1 MYVFPSVSVDDQV
14 WRLPLANHTAL
25 GLYELLL
32 HSDPARLTEWL
43 MLDPPLLL
51 WSSCQLPDEASDWS
65 LAEAGRYVAERLA
78 SWLAVASGREPAQP
92 SCSKRWPDLIR
103 RSLGTAALAA
113 RLVAAADP
121 SDETVVQRAYWVG
134 AAIESASWF
143 SSCGPTVRQTDLAR
157 GRTPLPSWLAESIT
171 AARQGRGRCP
181 VLSAVSA
188 AHREIRKAGVSALDS
203 LEGGQTVRA
212 DVEQSSQLW
221 QEEVEPSD
229 TVVSPGAAAWGG
241 GSDVPGRCLILLAGK
256 LKRLDELE
264 TSFERRLQEEKLSA
278 MAELAYGASHE
289 INNPLANISS
299 RAQTLL
305 REETHPERRRQLATI
320 EAQAYRA
327 FEMIADMML
336 FAKPPQPTRSRF
348 PVGELLATV
357 QKEFAEQANQQQT
370 ELCVADGEMAVELL
384 ADRVQ
389 LETALRAVVQNALE
403 AVGQGGTVTLAF
415 SQDQRFHWLTV
426 SDTGPGLSPQAQ
438 VHLFDPFFSGREAGR
453 GLGLG
458 LSKVWAIVRQHG
470 GQVMVDSPSG
480 KGVAIGLGIPA
491 PAGLVEP

>member
-1 MYVFPSVSVDDQV
+1 MYVFPPVSVDDQE
-14 WRLPLANHTAL
+14 WWLPLANHTAL

-32 HSDPARLTEWL
+32 RSDAARLTEWL

-65 LAEAGRYVAERLA
+65 LAEVSRHVNERLS
-78 SWLAVASGREPAQP
+78 SWLAADLGCEPEQP

-103 RSLGTAALAA
+103 RSLGTAALAV
-113 RLVAAADP
+113 RLVAAADT
-121 SDETVVQRAYWVG
+121 SDETAVQRAYWVG
-134 AAIESASWF
+134 ALIESAGWF
-143 SSCGPTVRQTDLAR
+143 SSSGPTVRQTDLAR
-157 GRTPLPSWLAESIT
+157 DRTPLPNWLAESIT

-188 AHREIRKAGVSALDS
+188 AHREIRKKGVSALAS
-203 LEGGQTVRA
+203 LEGGQTVQA
-212 DVEQSSQLW
+212 DVEQSSRLW
-221 QEEVEPSD
+221 REEVEPSN

-241 GSDVPGRCLILLAGK
+241 GSDVPGRCLMVLAGK
-256 LKRLDELE
+256 LNRLDELE
-264 TSFERRLQEEKLSA
+264 SSFERRLREEKLAA

-357 QKEFAEQANQQQT
+357 EREFAQQAAEQGT
-370 ELCVADGEMAVELL
+370 RLRVADGEMAVELP

-403 AVGQGGTVTLAF
+403 AVGQGGTVTL
-415 SQDQRFHWLTV
+415 SYYRDQQFHWLTV
-426 SDTGPGLSPQAQ
+426 SDTGPGLSPKAQA
-438 VHLFDPFFSGREAGR
+438 HLFDPFFSGREAGR

-470 GQVMVDSPSG
+470 GQVVVDSPSG
-480 KGVAIGLGIPA
+480 EGVTIGLGIP
-491 PAGLVEP
+491 VERESDRK